1 MEYRTLCESHLPNVV
16 LQMSQQ
22 YKILV
27 SGTAPVL
34 YPVDTFFG
42 LLWFGKDEALEVP
55 KKYPFQGEWGQP
67 ISIHIMEREYYP
79 VPGMLDLVWLS
90 IVERKFYSLVKM
102 LSTERLEELFSQQD
116 DESGEPQFEH
126 IVVGMAP
133 YGGVALWVNGIK
145 KSVLVDWLKAE
156 ETQVDMKDFMPLN
169 PNVTLDENC
178 DFYINNDDAVRENLD
193 VNGLPARDLFDRY
206 MQQFCYRYLVMFER
220 WDKDEE
226 RWVKPELD
234 EEGLPVDGKPVPE
247 FDFIEEALWDGTH
260 DKLHDGGLMSY
271 HNAGKPK
278 KLAIQWHIKK
288 SQYTAYLWFEDE
300 GIRSAFERFYGA
312 HRDTK
317 VDFIIRIDAKKKKYE
332 LALYRYGLKEPMV
345 IGEDAY
351 QMIVFKNKFEH
362 YRSENYDQP
371 RGAWIW

>member
-1 MEYRTLCESHLPNVV
+1 
-16 LQMSQQ
+16 
-22 YKILV
+22 
-27 SGTAPVL
+27 
-34 YPVDTFFG
+34 
-42 LLWFGKDEALEVP
+42 
-55 KKYPFQGEWGQP
+55 
-67 ISIHIMEREYYP
+67 
-79 VPGMLDLVWLS
+79 
-90 IVERKFYSLVKM
+90 
-102 LSTERLEELFSQQD
+102 
-116 DESGEPQFEH
+116 
-126 IVVGMAP
+126 MAP
-133 YGGVALWVNGIK
+133 YGRTAFWLRGNK
-145 KSVLVDWLKAE
+145 KSEFVLYQQANEIEGYEDIVKE
-156 ETQVDMKDFMPLN
+156 ITRSSSI
-169 PNVTLDENC
+169 DEVC
-178 DFYINNDDAVRENLD
+178 DFYINNDERVRENLE

-220 WDKDEE
+220 RDKDEE

-300 GIRSAFERFYGA
+300 GIRSAFEKFYGA

-317 VDFIIRIDAKKKKYE
+317 VDFIIRIDPEKKKYE
-332 LALYRYGLKEPMV
+332 LALYRYGLQEPVV
-345 IGEDAY
+345 ISEDAY